1 MSDKS
6 SAGGGDIFDDEDNI
20 ESDGQN
26 ARNLGQNFLSDKDLL
41 SLNT

>member
-26 ARNLGQNFLSDKDLL
+26 ARIFG
-41 SLNT
+41 